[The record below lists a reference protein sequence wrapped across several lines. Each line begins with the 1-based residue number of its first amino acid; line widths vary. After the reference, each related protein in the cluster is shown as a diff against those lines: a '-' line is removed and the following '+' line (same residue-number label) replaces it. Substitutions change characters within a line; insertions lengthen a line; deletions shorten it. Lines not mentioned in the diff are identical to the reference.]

1 MDINILMELL
11 GVQSLKLNLP
21 ENYKSS
27 NEEKKRQVNKLQ
39 AMEIISINKGV

>member
-1 MDINILMELL
+1 MFKKLYGYEYIDGVI

-27 NEEKKRQVNKLQ
+27 NEEKKRQVNKL
-39 AMEIISINKGV
+39 

>member
-1 MDINILMELL
+1 MYKERCLKSCMDINILMELL

-27 NEEKKRQVNKLQ
+27 NEEKKRQVNKL
-39 AMEIISINKGV
+39 

>member
-1 MDINILMELL
+1 MFEKLYGYELLMELL

-27 NEEKKRQVNKLQ
+27 NEEKKRQVNKL
-39 AMEIISINKGV
+39 